1 VLSIQRFYLLGSN
14 NTQTK
19 FRVLKIDRMEPKEL
33 ILTDDNVEYSKDQI
47 KDLVTMIDSGNK
59 AGQRSARSG
68 ACKVVS
74 AFGIVG
80 M

>member
-1 VLSIQRFYLLGSN
+1 
-14 NTQTK
+14 
-19 FRVLKIDRMEPKEL
+19 MEPKEL
-33 ILTDDNVEYSKDQI
+33 SLTDDNVEYSKDQI

-59 AGQRSARSG
+59 TGQRSGRAG

-80 M
+80 KKFNLLNIKKS